1 MIYLDIKSITKQYD
15 ETAAHWV
22 AKIPKS
28 AQKLSAGLGCVTL
41 PIIWGMLVVFSI
53 VLHVIFTNTPW
64 AIIGTLVLIFLP
76 LSTVV
81 KLFVR
86 RARPQTIYTE
96 TMKIKT
102 YSFPSSHAY
111 SAALAGGY
119 MAAMA
124 YALLPDPWNGIV
136 SLIVIAVI
144 AAIGIS
150 RVHVGAHYPSD
161 VTVGWMAGI
170 AVLLVILYS

>member
-15 ETAAHWV
+15 ETTAHWV

-28 AQKLSAGLGCVTL
+28 AQKLSAGLGRVTL
-41 PIIWGMLVVFSI
+41 PIIWSMLVVFSI

-111 SAALAGGY
+111 S
-119 MAAMA
+119 
-124 YALLPDPWNGIV
+124 
-136 SLIVIAVI
+136 
-144 AAIGIS
+144 
-150 RVHVGAHYPSD
+150 
-161 VTVGWMAGI
+161 
-170 AVLLVILYS
+170 

>member
-1 MIYLDIKSITKQYD
+1 
-15 ETAAHWV
+15 
-22 AKIPKS
+22 
-28 AQKLSAGLGCVTL
+28 
-41 PIIWGMLVVFSI
+41 
-53 VLHVIFTNTPW
+53 
-64 AIIGTLVLIFLP
+64 IIGTLVLIFLP